1 MAVICQ
7 SLKTFATL
15 GNRVKATTHLTSQFF
30 GSIQMRMSQ
39 QPKQT
44 FFRCYWQ
51 EIIRAHPDPHEPK
64 RQKFEDPGLA
74 AIRSARAQNSE
85 GMYRY
90 PSKLSSWQ
98 SFFLPCIE
106 NSLICCWKYTTN
118 VHSIGSILFSCTLII
133 NFIFLLSWSHIRITP
148 KAVKVSSLRKTM
160 DGTEA
165 SEGW

>member
-7 SLKTFATL
+7 SLKAFATL

-85 GMYRY
+85 GLLRRRSKYLRYEKPWMERKRLKGDKIYKAKNKRVNELKMY
-90 PSKLSSWQ
+90 
-98 SFFLPCIE
+98 
-106 NSLICCWKYTTN
+106 
-118 VHSIGSILFSCTLII
+118 
-133 NFIFLLSWSHIRITP
+133 
-148 KAVKVSSLRKTM
+148 VKFVQDYKDTK
-160 DGTEA
+160 DD
-165 SEGW
+165 